1 MQQARTWHK
10 KNRHTQA
17 VIKEPGTKKVKK
29 GTGTSQ
35 LSKKNLAQASC
46 LPSTPTRARSPR
58 AQPHSHWWWAPVE
71 DDVGDDADGGEDG
84 DDDLYDFKTTFLP
97 LFPPPLM
104 EGAAAGGE
112 KIRKIFETANTHKQT
127 SKHTNK
133 QTNKQTNTPAA
144 RQSRE
149 QKTTATQARQGK
161 ATWT

>member
-1 MQQARTWHK
+1 MKSLAESQNLAQ

-17 VIKEPGTKKVKK
+17 VIKAGTKKVKK

-46 LPSTPTRARSPR
+46 LPSTPARARSPR

-84 DDDLYDFKTTFLP
+84 DDDLYDFKTAFLP

-127 SKHTNK
+127 
-133 QTNKQTNTPAA
+133 NTPAA

>member
-46 LPSTPTRARSPR
+46 LPSTPARARSPR

-71 DDVGDDADGGEDG
+71 DDVGDDDG
-84 DDDLYDFKTTFLP
+84 DDVGDDVVDY
-97 LFPPPLM
+97 
-104 EGAAAGGE
+104 AGDDVDDGVDDDAGDE
-112 KIRKIFETANTHKQT
+112 V
-127 SKHTNK
+127 
-133 QTNKQTNTPAA
+133 
-144 RQSRE
+144 
-149 QKTTATQARQGK
+149 
-161 ATWT
+161 W